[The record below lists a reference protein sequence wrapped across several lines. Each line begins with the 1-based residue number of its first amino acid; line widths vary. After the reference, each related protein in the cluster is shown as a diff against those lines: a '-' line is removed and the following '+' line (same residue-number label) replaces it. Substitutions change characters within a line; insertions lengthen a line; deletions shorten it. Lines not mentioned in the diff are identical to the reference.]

1 MAVVWA
7 HCKTKTVCEPD
18 EPREEG
24 DGGENEEPEVKK
36 GRGGCG
42 HIQPQIRKEGLKL
55 FVQYKKPKDD
65 DDVSSCPPCVILTS
79 SNLMDIGGEVPAA
92 RQEGHRTLENG

>member
-7 HCKTKTVCEPD
+7 HCKTKMVCEPY
-18 EPREEG
+18 ESREG

-36 GRGGCG
+36 GRRGCG

-55 FVQYKKPKDD
+55 FVLYKMM
-65 DDVSSCPPCVILTS
+65 T
-79 SNLMDIGGEVPAA
+79 
-92 RQEGHRTLENG
+92 T